1 MLPLQNC
8 HFQLMASHVECIQML
23 YPASETE
30 IRASMSTRIVTP
42 ITELTQVEPAAMEPA
57 AESAASMEP
66 VTALDEGMHEMDT
79 EIDAEDR
86 TERGTAADT
95 DAASEAEDLTPQ
107 GRAAP
112 APAPYIDLNSDDLYL
127 NRELSY
133 FQFNLRVLEQA
144 RDPRHPLL
152 ERLMFLLIFS
162 SNLDEFYEIR
172 ISGLKK
178 QMEFGRQRPG
188 PDGKYPDQILKEI
201 HQQVR
206 VALQQQ
212 YRILNEDLFPSLAE
226 KNIRFLYRHEWS
238 KKLSVWVRDYFR
250 DEVLPVISPLGLD
263 PAHPFPRLVNK
274 SLNFILSLEGKDAF
288 GRDSGLAIV
297 PAPRSLPRL
306 IKVPASIIPNG
317 DNFIFLSSIIHAHVG
332 EFFPGMTVK
341 ECHQFRVTRNSDLEM
356 SKVEVEDV
364 ASALQ
369 GELHLR
375 RFGTAAK
382 LEVGAACPQEL
393 TDFLLQRFNLTED
406 ELFRLDGPVNLQRL
420 MTLTSMVNRPDLCF
434 PAFTPGTPLA
444 LEEGN
449 CIFTAV
455 TREDQLLMHPFQSFL
470 PIIDWVRQAATD
482 PAVLSIKQT
491 LYRTNESSE
500 LVEALSEAARNGKEV
515 TVVIELRARFDEK
528 ENIQFASRLQEA
540 GAVVVYGVMGY
551 KTHAKMLLIVRR
563 EGGKL
568 KRYAHLG
575 TGNYHRKTSLVY
587 TDYGMM
593 TCDEVL
599 CADVHK
605 VFQQITGMGKRI
617 IPDVMIHAPFR
628 LKKALIRMIQHERNL
643 AAEGKPARIIA
654 KMNSLTDPDIIRELY
669 AASRTGVKIDLIIRG
684 ICCLKPGLANI
695 SENIRVVSII
705 GRFLEHSRVFYFE
718 NNAQQLYC
726 SSADWMERNLMSR
739 IEVAFPIQ
747 RKKLANRIL
756 EELQMYLADRCQ
768 SWELQSDGRYVR
780 LEPGDSSKRE
790 PVQLRLLKQL
800 ATVRYSAG

>member
-1 MLPLQNC
+1 
-8 HFQLMASHVECIQML
+8 
-23 YPASETE
+23 
-30 IRASMSTRIVTP
+30 MSTRIVTP

-107 GRAAP
+107 GRAAPAPAP